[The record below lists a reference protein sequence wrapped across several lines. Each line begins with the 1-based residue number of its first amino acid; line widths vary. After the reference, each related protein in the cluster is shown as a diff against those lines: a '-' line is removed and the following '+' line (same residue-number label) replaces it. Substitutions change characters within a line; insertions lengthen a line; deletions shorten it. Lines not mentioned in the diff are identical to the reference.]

1 MTQLLI
7 LAPIALFLAGLIFLS
22 LRAEKSA
29 GRSHFAG
36 EYFLGDRSLKGFVLA
51 MTLVATYGSVSSFVS
66 GPGVAWQLG
75 LGWVVFA
82 APQIIAGFLILGVA
96 GKKMAVVSRAAG
108 AITVIDLIRARF
120 GEGRASRIL
129 ADLLAVLMLVFFTT
143 MMVGQFIGGAQIF
156 SKAAD
161 VSYAAGLLMFG
172 LVTVVYTAFGGFRT
186 VAVTDTV
193 CAVLM
198 LVGMG
203 ALASSLLGAGG
214 GLDAVMAQVAAA
226 APRGPGSEGTL
237 LTPTSGGALGIPL
250 LLSAWILVGF
260 GTLGLPQSA
269 VRCMS
274 YRTSSDM
281 HLAMIVSTAVCGAL
295 MIGMTTLGVFARG
308 VLTLPL
314 SDIGGSTDAVMPY
327 LIANYMDPI
336 TAGVTLIGPLAAT
349 MSTVSSLLLA
359 ASSAIV
365 KDLILR
371 RFPEAAQD
379 EARLRRRTKLLTA
392 LLGAA
397 ALALAVRP
405 LDVIAWIN
413 MFAFG
418 GLELAF
424 LLPLIGGLFW
434 RGATAGGALASVAG
448 GIAVYL
454 AVSIFKIPAGG
465 FHAIVPGMTAAL
477 LLFWGVSAVTPPSP
491 EHALDLFFPRR
502 RAD

>member
-1 MTQLLI
+1 MNSL
-7 LAPIALFLAGLIFLS
+7 LIFLPIVFFLLVLMGLS
-22 LRAEKSA
+22 VWVERT
-29 GRSHFAG
+29 GRQRRFAG

-82 APQIIAGFLILGVA
+82 APQIIAGFLILGVV
-96 GKKMAVVSRAAG
+96 GKKMAIVSRAAG
-108 AITVIDLIRARF
+108 AITVIDLLRARF
-120 GEGRASRIL
+120 GNGTTGR
-129 ADLLAVLMLVFFTT
+129 LLASLLAFLMLVFFTT

-161 VSYAAGLLMFG
+161 VSYAWGLLMFG
-172 LVTVVYTAFGGFRT
+172 VVTVLYTAFGGFRA
-186 VAVTDTV
+186 VAITDTV

-203 ALASSLLGAGG
+203 ALGAAILNEGG
-214 GLDAVMAQVAAA
+214 GLAAVMAKVAAV
-226 APRGPGSEGTL
+226 APKGEGSEGTL

-250 LLSAWILVGF
+250 LLSAWVLVGF

-274 YRTSSDM
+274 YRRSSDL
-281 HLAMIVSTAVCGAL
+281 HQAMIVSTVVCGAL

-308 VLTLPL
+308 MLDMPL
-314 SDIGGSTDAVMPY
+314 AEMGGTTDAVIPY
-327 LIANYMDPI
+327 LISHYMDPI

-359 ASSAIV
+359 AASAIV
-365 KDLILR
+365 KDLILFHR
-371 RFPEAAQD
+371 PELGRD
-379 EARLRRRTKLLTA
+379 EGKLRVKTRLLTGM
-392 LLGAA
+392 LGV
-397 ALALAVRP
+397 LALILALKP

-418 GLELAF
+418 GLALAF
-424 LLPLIGGLFW
+424 LLPLVGGLFW
-434 RGATAGGALASVAG
+434 RGATADGALASVVG

-454 AVSIFKIPAGG
+454 TVSLFKLPVGG
-465 FHAIVPGMTAAL
+465 FHAIVPGMLAAMI
-477 LLFWGVSAVTPPSP
+477 LFVVVSKLTPKAS
-491 EHALDLFFPRR
+491 EQALNLFFPRAR
-502 RAD
+502 